1 MDVDFFLRY
10 SLQRMCGT
18 FGENEFDSK
27 ELLCVGQDYIDEF
40 IAECD
45 RYCETETAKLAD
57 KYDTSYLSGKRVLF
71 IGDSLTQD
79 RVGYRPIVT
88 KTADITAKSVAISG
102 ATSTDML
109 RLAYEAIRGFKP
121 DIVSLM
127 IGTNDAYIYG
137 GQIKK
142 SLVSTEEYRQN
153 IAGIISDAKASGAA
167 VIVSAIPPMDERK
180 YSDMHN
186 VAVKSNSNANIA
198 GYNNIVRIEA
208 ADVMLVD
215 LENAVKSASGEMI
228 EPDGIHLNRA
238 GQLVL
243 ADLWI
248 KTITGGEKR

>member
-1 MDVDFFLRY
+1 MPR
-10 SLQRMCGT
+10 
-18 FGENEFDSK
+18 
-27 ELLCVGQDYIDEF
+27 
-40 IAECD
+40 
-45 RYCETETAKLAD
+45 
-57 KYDTSYLSGKRVLF
+57 RV
-71 IGDSLTQD
+71 
-79 RVGYRPIVT
+79 
-88 KTADITAKSVAISG
+88 
-102 ATSTDML
+102 
-109 RLAYEAIRGFKP
+109 
-121 DIVSLM
+121 
-127 IGTNDAYIYG
+127 
-137 GQIKK
+137 
-142 SLVSTEEYRQN
+142 
-153 IAGIISDAKASGAA
+153 GAA